1 MTNLNLLITPN
12 LKVQVAVYYFVHQ
25 SSHSISKAEHEEQWM
40 SLDETKES
48 LTKRVLQVGIQ
59 SQAA

>member
-1 MTNLNLLITPN
+1 MMTNLNLLITPN
-12 LKVQVAVYYFVHQ
+12 LKVVLYYFIHQ

-48 LTKRVLQVGIQ
+48 LTKRVLQVG